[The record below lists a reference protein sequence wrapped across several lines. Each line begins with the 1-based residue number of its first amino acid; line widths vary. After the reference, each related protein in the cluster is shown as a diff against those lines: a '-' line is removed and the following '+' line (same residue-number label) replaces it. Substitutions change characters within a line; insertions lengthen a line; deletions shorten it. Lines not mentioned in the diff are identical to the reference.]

1 MKEHKTCV
9 SPTACNHE
17 DGRDV
22 RCGTIDAGRND
33 IAERAP
39 APAPTQLHEKEQ
51 REKVNIRDL
60 ANHLILLAFEWLFAK
75 DLLELRRVDKLFQ
88 DTSKESSLWKGIALH
103 LWNSAMIDGHEANT
117 APANIS
123 LQASTLA
130 NVTMEDL
137 CRCMAGSWP
146 TQLDL
151 DGTHRDQWV
160 ASNEPL
166 QSIIDGSL
174 VPLPLDDVQPAQ
186 AEAQET
192 SSASCDEV
200 VRDTRE
206 GTGSSTAPAQVCTGV
221 VFRGALGGD
230 RAVRSNLPFPW
241 MRELQ
246 SADFKFV
253 RKGQGKAAPPAATP
267 SGGASVSAAE
277 CARAE
282 EIYGEVQLLNVNRDR
297 VFSAAVDYPHTFLA
311 HVKQGAPF
319 ATLWPGHSDRKDAP
333 SSCGGVR
340 DPGSSAVASNKGGKC
355 VEGRNRSRSWS
366 REEGHEG
373 DAEDEGIP
381 IDFRADIERIPS
393 SGPNPFFRA
402 GFTAYYEI
410 TLGKPLEP
418 LVRSNPRRSA
428 RDQCVAIGLATERF
442 PLEKKQ
448 PGWDPHSWGLHSD
461 DGFLHHRGFS
471 NRTSPS
477 TFGPGDTVGCG
488 LLYPPAFQHYH
499 SCALGRK
506 DPKTA
511 AHHAGQLGHILRVV
525 NKGAIFFTK
534 NGRYLG
540 IGFDDIDV
548 KKPLYPC
555 VGLDSHC
562 TVEFNFGGQPFAF
575 DVPSFEARVLADSED
590 LAILDED
597 VSPNSLKPYD
607 HAAAIRK
614 VYSASR
620 GLTNPRLLFPYLRLI
635 PSKEIEKEPRE
646 EERQGDEEESGDE
659 PDTSD
664 GYNEAPRSQ
673 SEVLRRSLTRLIDAE
688 LFQPMFS
695 PSGLSFGPSQDLFR
709 YFYSTLDD
717 WEDSEESE
725 DDSEESEADIGES
738 EADIE
743 ESEADIEEKEEDS
756 EAEGEDIDDVDEEE
770 MVDEMEE
777 NVLED
782 TCIDNEKVAGEKE
795 AEAFRAWARSL
806 PDAKA
811 SEDSE
816 EDMAMRGSG
825 VGVGGEG

>member
-1 MKEHKTCV
+1 
-9 SPTACNHE
+9 
-17 DGRDV
+17 
-22 RCGTIDAGRND
+22 
-33 IAERAP
+33 
-39 APAPTQLHEKEQ
+39 
-51 REKVNIRDL
+51 
-60 ANHLILLAFEWLFAK
+60 
-75 DLLELRRVDKLFQ
+75 
-88 DTSKESSLWKGIALH
+88 
-103 LWNSAMIDGHEANT
+103 
-117 APANIS
+117 
-123 LQASTLA
+123 
-130 NVTMEDL
+130 
-137 CRCMAGSWP
+137 MAGSWP

-277 CARAE
+277 GARAE

-442 PLEKKQ
+442 PLE
-448 PGWDPHSWGLHSD
+448 
-461 DGFLHHRGFS
+461 
-471 NRTSPS
+471 
-477 TFGPGDTVGCG
+477 
-488 LLYPPAFQHYH
+488 
-499 SCALGRK
+499 
-506 DPKTA
+506 
-511 AHHAGQLGHILRVV
+511 
-525 NKGAIFFTK
+525 
-534 NGRYLG
+534 
-540 IGFDDIDV
+540 
-548 KKPLYPC
+548 
-555 VGLDSHC
+555 
-562 TVEFNFGGQPFAF
+562 
-575 DVPSFEARVLADSED
+575 
-590 LAILDED
+590 
-597 VSPNSLKPYD
+597 
-607 HAAAIRK
+607 
-614 VYSASR
+614 
-620 GLTNPRLLFPYLRLI
+620 
-635 PSKEIEKEPRE
+635 
-646 EERQGDEEESGDE
+646 
-659 PDTSD
+659 
-664 GYNEAPRSQ
+664 
-673 SEVLRRSLTRLIDAE
+673 
-688 LFQPMFS
+688 
-695 PSGLSFGPSQDLFR
+695 
-709 YFYSTLDD
+709 
-717 WEDSEESE
+717 
-725 DDSEESEADIGES
+725 
-738 EADIE
+738 
-743 ESEADIEEKEEDS
+743 
-756 EAEGEDIDDVDEEE
+756 
-770 MVDEMEE
+770 
-777 NVLED
+777 
-782 TCIDNEKVAGEKE
+782 
-795 AEAFRAWARSL
+795 
-806 PDAKA
+806 
-811 SEDSE
+811 
-816 EDMAMRGSG
+816 
-825 VGVGGEG
+825 